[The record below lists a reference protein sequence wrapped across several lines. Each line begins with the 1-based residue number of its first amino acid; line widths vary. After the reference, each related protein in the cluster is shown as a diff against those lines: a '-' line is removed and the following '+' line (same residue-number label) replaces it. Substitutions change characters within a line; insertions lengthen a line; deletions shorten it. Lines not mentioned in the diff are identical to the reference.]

1 MSKNELRSSGKHRRC
16 VLRMAQVNCGSLS
29 EHLYARLAF
38 LQWHRYT
45 GNKEG
50 SRRICA
56 CRMESFMIRFIIT
69 ALFVILFL
77 ILSIPLLI
85 AEWIIGKFNP
95 PLKDRSS
102 LAIVNWAFRMV
113 LRLSGVSVTYIG
125 EDRIPKDT
133 PVLYV
138 GNHRSYF
145 DIVMTYVRV
154 PRTTGYISKVEF
166 LKIPL
171 LSNWM
176 KNLHC
181 LFLDRSDLKAGM
193 KTILAAIEEIKNG
206 VSICI
211 FPEGT
216 RNRTDAPLLEFHA
229 GSLKIAEKAQCPI
242 VPMTIANAEQIFEAH
257 SPCIRKTKVII
268 EYGEPIETKN
278 LDRTQQKALTSQV
291 VARISETY
299 EKNMKLLSGEN
310 K

>member
-1 MSKNELRSSGKHRRC
+1 MARVNWLPRRTPVRASC
-16 VLRMAQVNCGSLS
+16 
-29 EHLYARLAF
+29 F

-50 SRRICA
+50 SPAHLRLQNG
-56 CRMESFMIRFIIT
+56 ESFMIRFIIT

-193 KTILAAIEEIKNG
+193 KTILAAIEEIK
-206 VSICI
+206 
-211 FPEGT
+211 T
-216 RNRTDAPLLEFHA
+216 A
-229 GSLKIAEKAQCPI
+229 CPS
-242 VPMTIANAEQIFEAH
+242 AF
-257 SPCIRKTKVII
+257 SRK
-268 EYGEPIETKN
+268 
-278 LDRTQQKALTSQV
+278 
-291 VARISETY
+291 
-299 EKNMKLLSGEN
+299 
-310 K
+310 